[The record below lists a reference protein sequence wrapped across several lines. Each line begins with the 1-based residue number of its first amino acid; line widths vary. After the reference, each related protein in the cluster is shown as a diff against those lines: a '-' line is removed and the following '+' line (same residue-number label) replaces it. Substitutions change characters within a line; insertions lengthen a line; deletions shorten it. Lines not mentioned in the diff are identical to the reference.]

1 MTFFF
6 FFFHLNLLEALS
18 GSSYSRLLFKIAGNI
33 QFCDLQP
40 SFEYIYSFFSSNL
53 SVKKLIIEMKK
64 TLLAGVIMVLKIGT
78 IKELEKIP
86 VPDFY

>member
-1 MTFFF
+1 MIDFF
-6 FFFHLNLLEALS
+6 FFFHLNLPEALS

-53 SVKKLIIEMKK
+53 SVKKINYRN
-64 TLLAGVIMVLKIGT
+64 
-78 IKELEKIP
+78 EKDSISRCNNGFKNWNYQRTGKDP
-86 VPDFY
+86 SS